1 MKITSPSYK
10 EVSINNYRNLLK
22 YTDKERSTALNLWE
36 KFCDLF
42 RSNKKRRYQ
51 HPLQSNHPSQ
61 E

>member
-10 EVSINNYRNLLK
+10 EVSINNYRNFLK

-42 RSNKKRRYQ
+42 ISNKKKTLST
-51 HPLQSNHPSQ
+51 PFTI
-61 E
+61 